1 MDRSARVAELY
12 REWGPF
18 IHRRCRRLLGN
29 DEEAE
34 DALQEVFVRV
44 LRSIER
50 YEEQGKILNFLYRVT
65 TNHCL
70 NQLRARKNRPE
81 MFATTDR
88 EVAPASDPS
97 AAAAGRELLTG
108 IFEHLD
114 EDARTVLYL
123 RKVDG
128 LTVQEVADVVGFSRK
143 TVGRRLKEYEGQ
155 LEELKKRFAP

>member
-1 MDRSARVAELY
+1 M
-12 REWGPF
+12 
-18 IHRRCRRLLGN
+18 LGS

-44 LRSIER
+44 LKSIDR

-81 MFATTDR
+81 MYSTTDR
-88 EVAPASDPS
+88 EVSPASDPS
-97 AAAAGRELLTG
+97 AAAAGRELIAG
-108 IFEHLD
+108 VFDQLD

-143 TVGRRLKEYEGQ
+143 TIGRRLKEYEEQ
-155 LEELKKRFAP
+155 LEKLKEQFAP